1 MLYNILTKADKY
13 DILKLFVTG
22 IDIEI
27 LSTDDLADFV
37 LNQIESSDP
46 PDLDYCEIA
55 LNLSKKWNFLRGLI
69 LEICADYNYNEK
81 SDTAYRLLIAIV
93 GERYEKGII
102 SLKEITELF
111 YKIAVQFDP
120 ENAEMVLLND
130 FYELAEM
137 RIDYDF
143 SEIKEKVNYILE
155 ENKQEVR
162 KWQ

>member
-1 MLYNILTKADKY
+1 MLYNILTNADKY

-22 IDIEI
+22 IDVEI

-37 LNQIESSDP
+37 LNQIESTNL
-46 PDLDYCEIA
+46 PDSDYCEIA
-55 LNLSKKWNFLRGLI
+55 LNLSREWKILRGLI
-69 LEICADYNYNEK
+69 LEICADYNYNSK
-81 SDTAYRLLIAIV
+81 SDTAYRLLIEII
-93 GERYEKGII
+93 GERYKNGII

-111 YKIAVQFDP
+111 YKLAVRFDP
-120 ENAEMVLLND
+120 ENAEMILLND

-143 SEIKEKVNYILE
+143 SEIKEKVNHILE
-155 ENKQEVR
+155 ENKWEVT

>member
-1 MLYNILTKADKY
+1 M
-13 DILKLFVTG
+13 KLFVTG

>member
-13 DILKLFVTG
+13 DVLKLFITG

-37 LNQIESSDP
+37 LNQIESSDS
-46 PDLDYCEIA
+46 PDSDYCEIA
-55 LNLSKKWNFLRGLI
+55 LNLSKEWKFLRGLI
-69 LEICADYNYNEK
+69 LEVCADYNEK
-81 SDTAYRLLIAIV
+81 SDTAYRLLIVIV
-93 GERYEKGII
+93 GEQYKKGII

-111 YKIAVQFDP
+111 YKLAVRFDP

-143 SEIKEKVNYILE
+143 LKIEEKVNYILE
-155 ENKQEVR
+155 ENKREVG

>member
-13 DILKLFVTG
+13 DVLKLFVTG

-37 LNQIESSDP
+37 LNQIESSDS
-46 PDLDYCEIA
+46 PDSDYCEIA

-69 LEICADYNYNEK
+69 LEICADYNFNEK

-93 GERYEKGII
+93 GERYENEII
-102 SLKEITELF
+102 SLKEITQFF
-111 YKIAVQFDP
+111 YKLAVRFEPDDY
-120 ENAEMVLLND
+120 EIYLLND
-130 FYELAEM
+130 YCELAEM
-137 RIDYDF
+137 RIDYGF
-143 SEIKEKVNYILE
+143 SEIEEKVNCILE
-155 ENKQEVR
+155 ENKQEVG